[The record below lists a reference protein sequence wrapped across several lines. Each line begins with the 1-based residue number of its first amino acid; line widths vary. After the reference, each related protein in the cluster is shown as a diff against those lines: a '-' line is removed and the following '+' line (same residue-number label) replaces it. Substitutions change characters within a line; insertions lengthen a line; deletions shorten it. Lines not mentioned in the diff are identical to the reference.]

1 MNLGDKKPGKT
12 PTKRPLY
19 VYYII
24 VGVIIVLLNI
34 LVVPAIQERS
44 IEKTD
49 YSTFIKSVEKGN
61 VTRATIE
68 EGYIYYEVKS
78 PKTGNTLTCKTVQM
92 DDPDLVNR
100 LLDADVVMD
109 EVLPESPS
117 IFFTLILSYVI
128 PIGIFIFLGRWLS
141 RKMMSSMGNGGPGGA
156 MSFGK
161 SNAKVYVKSSTGI
174 KFSDVAGEDEAKELL
189 TEIVDYL
196 HNPQKYTEIGASMP
210 KGALLVGP
218 PGTGKT
224 LLAKAVA
231 GEAEVP
237 FFSISG
243 SEFVEMFVGRGAAK
257 GRELFKQANEKA
269 PCIVFIDEIDTI
281 GKKRDGAGFSG
292 GNDEREQTLN
302 QLLTEMDGFDGSKG
316 VVILAATNRPDSLD
330 PALLR
335 PGRFDR
341 RIPVELPDLQGRE
354 EILKVHAKKIK
365 IADTVRFDEIAK
377 AAAGAS
383 GAELANIVNEA
394 ALRAVRD
401 GRKFATQA
409 DFEESIE
416 VVIAGYQKKNRVLSN
431 KEKLIVSYHEIGHA
445 LVAAKQTES
454 APVHKITIIPRTSGA
469 LGYTMQVDEKE
480 HFLMSKEE
488 LENKIA
494 TFTGGR
500 AAEELIFHSI
510 TTGASNDIEQ
520 ATKIARGMISQF
532 GMSEDFDMV
541 AMQNVSNQYLG
552 GDATLAC
559 SFETQTLIDKKVV
572 ELVKAQHDKALKIL
586 QDNIGKLHELAQYLY
601 EHETITGEE
610 FMQILN
616 TPVPAVETNAAS
628 ENTQTIIPEITE

>member
-1 MNLGDKKPGKT
+1 MNIDHKKPEN
-12 PTKRPLY
+12 RPLY
-19 VYYII
+19 IFALIAV
-24 VGVIIVLLNI
+24 VVILFLNI
-34 LVVPAIQERS
+34 FAIPAMQERS
-44 IEKTD
+44 VEKTD
-49 YSTFIKSVEKGN
+49 YSTFLSNVERGN
-61 VTRATIE
+61 VSKAE
-68 EGYIYYEVKS
+68 VQDDYIYYVVRKNGEDVV
-78 PKTGNTLTCKTVQM
+78 CKTVRM
-92 DDPDLVNR
+92 DDPDLVSR
-100 LLDADVVMD
+100 LYEAGTSMEAV
-109 EVLPESPS
+109 EPQKQS
-117 IFFTLILSYVI
+117 ILLSLVIGYVI
-128 PIGIFIFLGRWLS
+128 PIVIFVFLGRWLS
-141 RKMMSSMGNGGPGGA
+141 KKMMSSMGGGPGGA

-174 KFSDVAGEDEAKELL
+174 KFTDVAGEDEAKELL

-243 SEFVEMFVGRGAAK
+243 SEFVEMFVGMGAAK
-257 GRELFKQANEKA
+257 VRDLFKQANEKA

-281 GKKRDGAGFSG
+281 GKKRDSGSFTG

-341 RIPVELPDLQGRE
+341 RIPVELPDLKGRE
-354 EILKVHAKKIK
+354 EILKVHARKIK
-365 IADTVRFDEIAK
+365 IADSVRFDEIAK

-431 KEKLIVSYHEIGHA
+431 KEKLIVSYHEVGHA
-445 LVAAKQTES
+445 LVAAKQTDS

-469 LGYTMQVDEKE
+469 LGYTMQVDEQE

-500 AAEELIFHSI
+500 AAEELIFHSV

-520 ATKIARGMISQF
+520 ATKIARGMISRY
-532 GMSEDFDMV
+532 GMSDEFDMV
-541 AMQNVSNQYLG
+541 AMESMSNQYLG
-552 GDATLAC
+552 GDSSLSC
-559 SFETQTLIDKKVV
+559 SFETQTLLDKKVV
-572 ELVKAQHDKALKIL
+572 ELVRRQHEKAYKIL
-586 QDNIGKLHELAQYLY
+586 EDNIEKLHELAKYLY

-610 FMQILN
+610 FMKILN
-616 TPVPAVETNAAS
+616 DPPKSLTAS
-628 ENTQTIIPEITE
+628 AE

>member
-92 DDPDLVNR
+92 DDPYLVNR

-243 SEFVEMFVGRGAAK
+243 SEFVEMFVGMGAAK
-257 GRELFKQANEKA
+257 VRDLFKQANEKA